1 MNAHRQSGQA
11 MVFGLFF
18 IGIALIGLILMYN
31 HGIMTRDR
39 VQVENAA
46 DAAAYSQAKL
56 FARHQ
61 NLIAYTNR
69 AIVANEMS
77 VGQVVALMSWS
88 KRYAN
93 IPRWVNSFPAYQIP
107 IVPAPKPTVGDVLST
122 ITLPYQILGTL
133 TGAVAKPLLSI
144 YPDVI
149 SSFNLV
155 MGFFQKIFAVATLE
169 AQFTT
174 PISIVNRHEMP
185 DTSDDLKVVTLSHL
199 LLVQNFILTYFASDL
214 NLSSLTSQAKSA
226 STAAG
231 GSAASSDDFVADF
244 LGSLAPSTML
254 VNTSPEK
261 HSDSNGQNAENSA
274 ARTAGRQYAA
284 IMNSNRNDWLDAR
297 NFNAT
302 AKLGIPEISITL
314 YPLKLTFSF
323 NLEVGV
329 FNNGGTAYVYNPQ
342 STAATGKGIP
352 RYGWSSVDF
361 SSMGFKIAVPLKLE
375 LCLPQPIGCLTI
387 LNTTIGFGLGLPL
400 GGGTHQIVAK
410 AGDQFLIGPQWGSPT
425 QNSPPGSSSPYG
437 EAMQSVHATTWA
449 WGNTL
454 AAFGANQAED
464 VSTGYGGAPSFFS
477 LGRDYQARGTSNEF
491 TVAVAK
497 PLSSLRTSDN
507 PESLGLDTGKFA
519 LDTQGVTDNAL
530 SSLWGGPDHMMTI
543 ASAESYFAPPPGRV
557 ESPNQFSPF
566 WDARLREPS
575 RVVQMIAAG
584 QIDLMAVLGIQ
595 PGASTSAIVGAVLDL
610 GLKKLIEPGKD
621 RVLEKLPS
629 VISGPVKPVLDKFV
643 DTVTGTASG
652 AVSELV
658 K

>member
-1 MNAHRQSGQA
+1 

-31 HGIMTRDR
+31 RGVLTRDR

-93 IPRWVNSFPAYQIP
+93 IPRWVNTFPLYQIP
-107 IVPAPKPTVGDVLST
+107 IAPAPKPTVGDVLST
-122 ITLPYQILGTL
+122 ITLPYQVLGTV
-133 TGAVAKPLLSI
+133 TGTVAKPLLGI

-169 AQFTT
+169 AQFTAPLT
-174 PISIVNRHEMP
+174 IVDRHEMP
-185 DTSDDLKVVTLSHL
+185 GTNDDLKVVTLSHL
-199 LLVQNFILTYFASDL
+199 LLAQNFILTYFASDL
-214 NLSSLTSQAKSA
+214 NLSSLASQAKSA

-231 GSAASSDDFVADF
+231 GSATSADDFVADF

-254 VNTSPEK
+254 VNTAPEK
-261 HSDSNGQNAENSA
+261 YANSNAQNADNSA

-297 NFNAT
+297 TFDAT
-302 AKLGIPEISITL
+302 VSFSPPELPIYLGFITIRL
-314 YPLKLTFSF
+314 GLGV
-323 NLEVGV
+323 EVGV

-342 STAATGKGIP
+342 STAAGGKGIP
-352 RYGWSSVDF
+352 HYGWTSVDF
-361 SSMGFKIAVPLKLE
+361 SSIGFKLQVSLQIEA
-375 LCLPQPIGCLTI
+375 CLPFVGCIEILDTDFPIEM
-387 LNTTIGFGLGLPL
+387 GLPL
-400 GGGTHQIVAK
+400 SAGTHQLVAK
-410 AGDQFLIGPQWGSPT
+410 AGDQFLIGSQWGSPT
-425 QNSPPGSSSPYG
+425 QNTPAGSPRPYG
-437 EAMQSVHATTWA
+437 EAMQTVHAATWI

-454 AAFGANQAED
+454 GAFGANQAED

-477 LGRDYQARGTSNEF
+477 LGRDYQGRGTSNEF

-497 PLSSLRTSDN
+497 PLGSLRTSDN
-507 PESLGLDTGKFA
+507 PASLGQDTGKFA

-530 SSLWGGPDHMMTI
+530 SSLWGGPDNMMTI

-557 ESPNQFSPF
+557 ETPNQFSPF

-584 QIDLMAVLGIQ
+584 QIDLMAVLGLQ
-595 PGASTSAIVGAVLDL
+595 PGASTSAIVGAVLDI

-621 RVLEKLPS
+621 RVIAKLPA

-643 DTVTGTASG
+643 DTVTTSASG
-652 AVSELV
+652 AVSGLV

>member
-1 MNAHRQSGQA
+1 

-18 IGIALIGLILMYN
+18 IGVALIGLILMYN
-31 HGIMTRDR
+31 HGVMTRDR

-46 DAAAYSQAKL
+46 DAAAYTQAKL

-93 IPRWVNSFPAYQIP
+93 IPRWVNTFPPYQLP
-107 IVPAPKPTVGDVLST
+107 IAPAPKPTIGDVLST
-122 ITLPYQILGTL
+122 ITLPYQILGTV
-133 TGAVAKPLLSI
+133 TGAAAKPLLGI
-144 YPDVI
+144 YPGVV

-169 AQFTT
+169 AQFTAPLT
-174 PISIVNRHEMP
+174 IVDRHEIP
-185 DTSDDLKVVTLSHL
+185 GTNDNLKVVTLSHL
-199 LLVQNFILTYFASDL
+199 LLAQNFILTYFADDL
-214 NLSSLTSQAKSA
+214 KLGSLVSQAKSA
-226 STAAG
+226 VVAAG
-231 GSAASSDDFVADF
+231 GSASSSDGFVAAF
-244 LGSLAPSTML
+244 LGSSTPSTML

-261 HSDSNGQNAENSA
+261 YDSSNAKDAENSA

-284 IMNSNRNDWLDAR
+284 IMNSNRNDWLSAR

-302 AKLGIPEISITL
+302 VKFGTPEIPIYLGLIRITL
-314 YPLKLTFSF
+314 RF
-323 NLEVGV
+323 NVEVGV

-342 STAATGKGIP
+342 STAAAGKGIP
-352 RYGWSSVDF
+352 RYGWASVDF
-361 SSMGFKIAVPLKLE
+361 SSMGFKMAVDLKVELWTPFGEVTIFSGPL
-375 LCLPQPIGCLTI
+375 
-387 LNTTIGFGLGLPL
+387 NFGFGLPL
-400 GGGTHQIVAK
+400 GGGTHQLVAK
-410 AGDQFLIGPQWGSPT
+410 SGDQFLIGSQWGSPT
-425 QNSPPGSSSPYG
+425 QNSPPGNSSPYG
-437 EAMQSVHATTWA
+437 EAMQSVHATTWGH
-449 WGNTL
+449 GNVL
-454 AAFGANQAED
+454 GVFGANQAED

-497 PLSSLRTSDN
+497 PLSSVRTSDN
-507 PESLGLDTGKFA
+507 PASLGLDTGKFA
-519 LDTQGVTDNAL
+519 VDTQGVTDNAL
-530 SSLWGGPDHMMTI
+530 SSLWGGPDNMMTI

-575 RVVQMIAAG
+575 RVVQLIAAG
-584 QIDLMAVLGIQ
+584 KIDLAQILGLEA
-595 PGASTSAIVGAVLDL
+595 GASNSAIVGAVLDL

-629 VISGPVKPVLDKFV
+629 VISGSVKPVLDKFV

>member
-1 MNAHRQSGQA
+1 

-93 IPRWVNSFPAYQIP
+93 IPRWLNSFAPYHIP
-107 IVPAPKPTVGDVLST
+107 IAPAPKPTIGDVLYT
-122 ITLPYQILGTL
+122 ITLPYQILGTM
-133 TGAVAKPLLSI
+133 TGAAAKPLLGI

-174 PISIVNRHEMP
+174 PINIVNRHEMP
-185 DTSDDLKVVTLSHL
+185 GTNDDLKVVTLSHL
-199 LLVQNFILTYFASDL
+199 LLAQNFILTYFDSDL
-214 NLSSLTSQAKSA
+214 NLSSLASQAKSA

-231 GSAASSDDFVADF
+231 GSATSADDFVADF

-254 VNTSPEK
+254 VNTAPEK
-261 HSDSNGQNAENSA
+261 HSNSNAQNAENSA

-297 NFNAT
+297 TFDATVSSGAQLFIPLQVIEITIGFNV
-302 AKLGIPEISITL
+302 
-314 YPLKLTFSF
+314 
-323 NLEVGV
+323 EVGV

-342 STAATGKGIP
+342 SLAAGGKGIP
-352 RYGWSSVDF
+352 HYGWASVDF
-361 SSMGFKIAVPLKLE
+361 SSMGFKLQVSMQIKA
-375 LCLPQPIGCLTI
+375 CLPPFGCVEILDVDFPIE
-387 LNTTIGFGLGLPL
+387 LGLPL
-400 GGGTHQIVAK
+400 GGGTHQLVAK
-410 AGDQFLIGPQWGSPT
+410 AGDQFLIGSQWGSPT
-425 QNSPPGSSSPYG
+425 QNSPPGSSRPYG
-437 EAMQSVHATTWA
+437 EAMQSVHATTWVH
-449 WGNTL
+449 GNVMPPPI
-454 AAFGANQAED
+454 FGANQAED

-507 PESLGLDTGKFA
+507 PASLGLDTGTFA

-543 ASAESYFAPPPGRV
+543 ASAESYFAPPPGRI

>member
-1 MNAHRQSGQA
+1 VSAHRQSGQA

-18 IGIALIGLILMYN
+18 LGIALVGLILMYN
-31 HGIMTRDR
+31 NGVLTRDR

-46 DAAAYSQAKL
+46 DAAVYSQAKL

-93 IPRWVNSFPAYQIP
+93 IPRWVNTFAPYRIP
-107 IVPAPKPTVGDVLST
+107 LVPAPNPTIADALSA
-122 ITLPYQILGTL
+122 ITLPYQILGSV
-133 TGAVAKPLLSI
+133 TGVVAKPLLGI

-174 PISIVNRHEMP
+174 PINIVDRHEMP
-185 DTSDDLKVVTLSHL
+185 GTNDNLKVVTLSHL
-199 LLVQNFILTYFASDL
+199 LLTQNFILTYFASEL
-214 NLSSLTSQAKSA
+214 NLSSLASQAKSA
-226 STAAG
+226 STAGG
-231 GSAASSDDFVADF
+231 GSAASSEDFVADF

-254 VNTSPEK
+254 VNTAPEK
-261 HSDSNGQNAENSA
+261 YDSSNAQNADNSA

-284 IMNSNRNDWLDAR
+284 IMNSNRNTWLAAR
-297 NFNAT
+297 NFNPT
-302 AKLGIPEISITL
+302 VSLSPPELPIYLGFITIRL
-314 YPLKLTFSF
+314 GL
-323 NLEVGV
+323 NVEVGV
-329 FNNGGTAYVYNPQ
+329 FNNGGTAYVYNPK
-342 STAATGKGIP
+342 STAAGGKGIP
-352 RYGWSSVDF
+352 QYGWSSVDF
-361 SSMGFKIAVPLKLE
+361 SSIGFKMKVSLRIE
-375 LCLPQPIGCLTI
+375 FCLPLLGCFEILT
-387 LNTTIGFGLGLPL
+387 GFPLQMGLPL
-400 GGGTHQIVAK
+400 SGGTHQIVAK
-410 AGDQFLIGPQWGSPT
+410 AGDQFLIGTQWGSPM
-425 QNSPPGSSSPYG
+425 QNSPPGSSAPYG

-449 WGNTL
+449 HGNVL
-454 AAFGANQAED
+454 GAFGINQAED
-464 VSTGYGGAPSFFS
+464 VNTGYGGAPSFFS
-477 LGRDYQARGTSNEF
+477 LGHDYQGRGTSNEF

-507 PESLGLDTGKFA
+507 PASLGLDSGTFA
-519 LDTQGVTDNAL
+519 LETQEVKDNAL

-557 ESPNQFSPF
+557 ETPNQFSPF

-584 QIDLMAVLGIQ
+584 QIDLMAVLGLQ
-595 PGASTSAIVGAVLDL
+595 PGASTSAIAGAVIDR
-610 GLKKLIEPGKD
+610 GLKGLINPGKD
-621 RVLEKLPS
+621 RVVDKLPS
-629 VISGPVKPVLDKFV
+629 VIKGPVKPVLDKFV
-643 DTVTGTASG
+643 DTITSSAGS

>member
-1 MNAHRQSGQA
+1 

-18 IGIALIGLILMYN
+18 LGIALIGLILMYN

-107 IVPAPKPTVGDVLST
+107 LTPAGKPSIADALSA
-122 ITLPYQILGTL
+122 ITLPYQIMGTA
-133 TGAVAKPLLSI
+133 TGIAAKPLLGI
-144 YPDVI
+144 YPNVV

-174 PISIVNRHEMP
+174 PINIVDRHEMP
-185 DTSDDLKVVTLSHL
+185 GTNDNLKVVTLSHL
-199 LLVQNFILTYFASDL
+199 LLTQNFILTYFASEL
-214 NLSSLTSQAKSA
+214 NLSSLASQAKNA
-226 STAAG
+226 HAATG
-231 GSAASSDDFVADF
+231 GGATSFDGFVADF

-254 VNTSPEK
+254 VNTAPEK
-261 HSDSNGQNAENSA
+261 HSNSNAKDAENSA

-284 IMNSNRNDWLDAR
+284 IMNNNRNDWLDSR

-302 AKLGIPEISITL
+302 VSLNPPELPLYLGFITIRL
-314 YPLKLTFSF
+314 GL
-323 NLEVGV
+323 NVEVGV
-329 FNNGGTAYVYNPQ
+329 FNNGGTAYVYNPK
-342 STAATGKGIP
+342 SIAAGGTGIP
-352 RYGWSSVDF
+352 HYGWSSVDF
-361 SSMGFKIAVPLKLE
+361 SSIGFKMQVSLRIE
-375 LCLPQPIGCLTI
+375 FCLPLLGCVEILT
-387 LNTTIGFGLGLPL
+387 GFPL
-400 GGGTHQIVAK
+400 QMGIPLSGGTHQIVAK
-410 AGDQFLIGPQWGSPT
+410 AGDQFLIGTQWGSPT
-425 QNSPPGSSSPYG
+425 QNSPPGSSAPYG
-437 EAMQSVHATTWA
+437 EAMQSVHGTTWT

-454 AAFGANQAED
+454 GAFGLNQAED

-507 PESLGLDTGKFA
+507 PASLGLDSGTFA
-519 LDTQGVTDNAL
+519 LDTQEVKDNAL

-584 QIDLMAVLGIQ
+584 QIDLMAVLGLQ
-595 PGASTSAIVGAVLDL
+595 PGASTSAIAGAVIDR
-610 GLKKLIEPGKD
+610 GLKGLINPGKD
-621 RVLEKLPS
+621 RVVDKLPS
-629 VISGPVKPVLDKFV
+629 VIKGPVKPVLDKFV
-643 DTVTGTASG
+643 DTITSSAGS

>member
-1 MNAHRQSGQA
+1 

-18 IGIALIGLILMYN
+18 LGIALIGLILMYN
-31 HGIMTRDR
+31 HGVLTRDR

-93 IPRWVNSFPAYQIP
+93 IPRWVNTFPPYQIP
-107 IVPAPKPTVGDVLST
+107 LAPAPKPTIGDVLST
-122 ITLPYQILGTL
+122 ITLPYQVLGNV
-133 TGAVAKPLLSI
+133 TGAAAKPLLGI

-169 AQFTT
+169 AQFTA
-174 PISIVNRHEMP
+174 PINIVNRHEMQG
-185 DTSDDLKVVTLSHL
+185 TNDDLKVVTLSHL
-199 LLVQNFILTYFASDL
+199 LLAQNFILTYFASDL
-214 NLSSLTSQAKSA
+214 NLSNLASQAKSA

-231 GSAASSDDFVADF
+231 GSAASSEDFVADF
-244 LGSLAPSTML
+244 LGRLTPSPML
-254 VNTSPEK
+254 VNTAPEK
-261 HSDSNGQNAENSA
+261 YDGSNAQNADNSA

-297 NFNAT
+297 SFNAT
-302 AKLGIPEISITL
+302 VSFSPPELPIYLGFITIRL
-314 YPLKLTFSF
+314 GL
-323 NLEVGV
+323 NVEVGV
-329 FNNGGTAYVYNPQ
+329 FNNGGTAYVYNPK
-342 STAATGKGIP
+342 STSADGKGIP
-352 RYGWSSVDF
+352 HYGWSSVDF
-361 SSMGFKIAVPLKLE
+361 SSIGFKVQVFLQIEV
-375 LCLPQPIGCLTI
+375 CLPFFGCAEILDTNFPIAM
-387 LNTTIGFGLGLPL
+387 GLPL
-400 GGGTHQIVAK
+400 SGGTHQIVAK
-410 AGDQFLIGPQWGSPT
+410 AGDQFLIGSQGGSPT
-425 QNSPPGSSSPYG
+425 QNTPPGSPRPYG
-437 EAMQSVHATTWA
+437 EAMQTVHATTWGY
-449 WGNTL
+449 GNAL
-454 AAFGANQAED
+454 GVFGANQAED
-464 VSTGYGGAPSFFS
+464 VNTGYGGAPSFFS
-477 LGRDYQARGTSNEF
+477 LGRDYQGRGTSNEF

-497 PLSSLRTSDN
+497 PLGSLRTSDN
-507 PESLGLDTGKFA
+507 PASLGLDSGKFA
-519 LDTQGVTDNAL
+519 LDTQGVKDNAL
-530 SSLWGGPDHMMTI
+530 SSLWGGPDNMMTI

-584 QIDLMAVLGIQ
+584 QIDLMAVLGLEA
-595 PGASTSAIVGAVLDL
+595 GASTSAIVGAVLDL

-621 RVLEKLPS
+621 RVVDKLPS
-629 VISGPVKPVLDKFV
+629 VIRGPVKPVLDKFV
-643 DTVTGTASG
+643 DTVTSTASG